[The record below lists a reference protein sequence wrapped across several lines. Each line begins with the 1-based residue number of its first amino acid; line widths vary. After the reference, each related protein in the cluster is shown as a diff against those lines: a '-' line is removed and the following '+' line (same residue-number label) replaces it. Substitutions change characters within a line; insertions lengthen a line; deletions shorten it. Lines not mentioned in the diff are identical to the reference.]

1 MAGRGFRS
9 WVQPCILEATH
20 GGPSVGTNKHR
31 TEDDTSNTM
40 PGVEKEM
47 VKEKASKMGLLMEG
61 SS

>member
-1 MAGRGFRS
+1 M
-9 WVQPCILEATH
+9 QPCILEATH